1 MAGKVWSFLER
12 ARQKRTPADDAKISC
27 SWEAFEKTLLASQSW
42 SSFGKINLATL
53 DQLRTMYE
61 HLYHSVEIGQ
71 RALKDAVYTI
81 DILQKQLDA
90 REGEIDMHQDLSER
104 LGQLQEFMD
113 SQKSDGDETVVDS
126 HRGSQKSDGDETM
139 VGSHRGSQKSDG
151 DETMMDSHRGDTTV
165 VVARLQV
172 QLKAAQ
178 SQRDGLQAALDE
190 ARTEMKRLKDSA
202 EGHVK
207 EPNSSAGSG
216 MVHELQNKLADTQS
230 KLDQSVELFQ
240 QLQNESTDTQMR
252 LEQSAQK
259 ARQLQHAGEVK
270 SQELIDGLQSQ
281 LSAEEEKKASVLQRI
296 VELEAQLQNVN
307 DKYVRAQDNVR
318 ELFDE
323 CQDLKGNLRVMC
335 RIRPQLDASDS
346 ELEPLLTDLG
356 PGTEHL
362 QVIEMAKRNARTA
375 EDVDRFQMER
385 VFEKHDTNQQIFNE
399 VGQLVGSAINGRN
412 VCIFAYGQTGSGK
425 THTMNYPW
433 NEPNAPAGYVDFGI
447 IPRSV
452 EKISDFINTNQGIW
466 ELSISGKYIEI
477 YAEKVYD
484 LLRVETSTVRGK
496 TVSAAPEVKVM
507 YSKDNGVDA
516 FYADSTEVDLT
527 GDGDFEEKVRG
538 LLAQASSNRRTR
550 STKGNA
556 QSSRSHSLLTLQI
569 SARRV
574 DGKGKQK
581 TIGLLNLIDLAG
593 SEEPDINDK
602 ASQQEGIN
610 INLSLSE
617 LRKVL
622 GQMADP
628 KVKNISFRGS
638 VLTKLLQTSL
648 GTGCKTM
655 MFVMLS
661 PLKKDS
667 KDTRSTLQFA
677 MTAQQAKLKTSKAPP
692 R

>member
-1 MAGKVWSFLER
+1 
-12 ARQKRTPADDAKISC
+12 
-27 SWEAFEKTLLASQSW
+27 
-42 SSFGKINLATL
+42 
-53 DQLRTMYE
+53 
-61 HLYHSVEIGQ
+61 
-71 RALKDAVYTI
+71 
-81 DILQKQLDA
+81 
-90 REGEIDMHQDLSER
+90 
-104 LGQLQEFMD
+104 
-113 SQKSDGDETVVDS
+113 
-126 HRGSQKSDGDETM
+126 
-139 VGSHRGSQKSDG
+139 
-151 DETMMDSHRGDTTV
+151 
-165 VVARLQV
+165 
-172 QLKAAQ
+172 
-178 SQRDGLQAALDE
+178 
-190 ARTEMKRLKDSA
+190 
-202 EGHVK
+202 
-207 EPNSSAGSG
+207 
-216 MVHELQNKLADTQS
+216 
-230 KLDQSVELFQ
+230 
-240 QLQNESTDTQMR
+240 
-252 LEQSAQK
+252 
-259 ARQLQHAGEVK
+259 
-270 SQELIDGLQSQ
+270 
-281 LSAEEEKKASVLQRI
+281 
-296 VELEAQLQNVN
+296 
-307 DKYVRAQDNVR
+307 
-318 ELFDE
+318 
-323 CQDLKGNLRVMC
+323 
-335 RIRPQLDASDS
+335 
-346 ELEPLLTDLG
+346 
-356 PGTEHL
+356 
-362 QVIEMAKRNARTA
+362 MAKRNARTA

-507 YSKDNGVDA
+507 YSKDN
-516 FYADSTEVDLT
+516 
-527 GDGDFEEKVRG
+527 G